1 MGSCFGKKPVVQAQ
15 QTQQSNTTAL
25 QPVLDKYYGLL
36 DRATETSY
44 APYDPNTGKQVAG
57 FTAPQYQAFANID
70 AGIAA
75 PYLNNAS
82 SLAMSGAQPVTAA
95 GIQAYMDPYTNE
107 VVNSTMADF
116 GVQNARQ
123 ISDVTGKARM
133 AGSLGGDR
141 EAVVQALTQEQQ
153 NRVQAPVIAGL
164 RSQGYSQALSAA
176 QQDKA
181 RTLQASG
188 LQANLVPLSY
198 TDTQGLLM
206 SGGMQQALDQAR
218 LDAASQNAAA
228 ASAYPFQTQ
237 QWLAG
242 IMGAASPNM
251 GSTTNST
258 GTKTQDEV
266 GGKPNYVNAALGGIS
281 LLGSIPGLADG
292 GRVPGIGAGGYIPQP
307 IMPTGGI
314 RPSNTGGDIS
324 IARSPTVSDHLSDVM
339 GAIKQGRQAGKSLG
353 SVGQAMRTDT
363 GPGGWSNM
371 VTYDSGNPLAD
382 FGNNLRY
389 GISNVGNGIASAMGF
404 AVGGEVPGFPTEPKM
419 PFDEAT
425 GGAGLSPFM
434 SMLAAEQGRG
444 QGAVSAPGIA
454 AAPTMTEPRVME
466 RAATTAGVPY
476 RDMPPPPRIANPG
489 PGIAT
494 PASPP
499 VEPPSSGGGI
509 SGAMQW
515 FGTPEGKSALR
526 NFGWNMLSRAS
537 PQYAGVGGT
546 FQATGESGGLA
557 ERGWREDQKSMRERQ
572 IEDAKLALMKRAQDI
587 RDAQAQT
594 ASLMAPYEIDLAKA
608 KAEAA
613 RAAIG
618 AGKFVTVDPDKM
630 LWDSVNRKWITPPG
644 GAEDRYVKTMRESY
658 AKKAPEYL
666 EKAAT
671 DHQGTRDTLSTINE
685 LKSLAPS
692 VISGYGADQ
701 RLQMQKIAGMLGLSY
716 DPEAVRS
723 TEQYRALTQKFVL
736 EAASKLK
743 PLSNSDVAFVEKG
756 LPNIERDPTA
766 LVPMLSS
773 LQKIAERNKLYL
785 ERRMEALKRGQM
797 PDDIKIWSEVDKI
810 VPSPADVAKRDG
822 ARSPTPSA
830 QPQNSGIAA
839 PARPTASA
847 TAPDRAVMAMPDG
860 LFVLNGRVMI
870 KNGPQIMP
878 APADRYRR
886 GMTGTI
892 YDVRTGSPIRSLQ

>member
-15 QTQQSNTTAL
+15 QTQQSSTTAL

-36 DRATETSY
+36 DRATQTSY

-57 FTAPQYQAFANID
+57 FTAPQYQAFSNID

-82 SLAMSGAQPVTAA
+82 NLAMSGAQPVTAA

-281 LLGSIPGLADG
+281 LLGSFGLADG
-292 GRVPGIGAGGYIPQP
+292 GRVPGISAGGYIPQP

-314 RPSNTGGDIS
+314 RPSNAGGDIS
-324 IARSPTVSDHLSDVM
+324 MARSPTVSDHLSDVM

-353 SVGQAMRTDT
+353 NVGQTMRTDT

-371 VTYDSGNPLAD
+371 VTYDSGNPLAG

-434 SMLAAEQGRG
+434 TMLAAEQGRG
-444 QGAVSAPGIA
+444 QGPVSAPGLSV
-454 AAPTMTEPRVME
+454 APAMTEPRVME

-476 RDMPPPPRIANPG
+476 RDMPPPPPIANPG
-489 PGIAT
+489 PGIVAPT
-494 PASPP
+494 PPP
-499 VEPPSSGGGI
+499 VEAPSSSGGI

-587 RDAQAQT
+587 RDAQAQH
-594 ASLMAPYEIDLAKA
+594 SLNMIPYQQRKIDADTRLAEARADAEIRTNPSRIALLEAQAKA
-608 KAEAA
+608 AATKASTPQITPAQKAVDTAFGKEYAEFVVGGGFADAEKGIKQLSGVVGELTGKDPISGKEVSKKNLTGGFMAVTPQSSHKILFPEAA
-613 RAAIG
+613 DRAEQVQEIVQRNLRLVLG
-618 AGKFVTVDPDKM
+618 AQFTQKEGEALISRAYNPALDEKYNGERLSRLMEAMKKG
-630 LWDSVNRKWITPPG
+630 L
-644 GAEDRYVKTMRESY
+644 A
-658 AKKAPEYL
+658 AKKAAAEYY
-666 EKAAT
+666 EKNGTLIGYKGAT
-671 DHQGTRDTLSTINE
+671 RITLGDIESWAGFT
-685 LKSLAPS
+685 PQ
-692 VISGYGADQ
+692 SGAKPD
-701 RLQMQKIAGMLGLSY
+701 
-716 DPEAVRS
+716 RS
-723 TEQYRALTQKFVL
+723 TAISEARKAIAAGKDPAGVRAKLRQWGYEL
-736 EAASKLK
+736 EA
-743 PLSNSDVAFVEKG
+743 N
-756 LPNIERDPTA
+756 
-766 LVPMLSS
+766 
-773 LQKIAERNKLYL
+773 
-785 ERRMEALKRGQM
+785 
-797 PDDIKIWSEVDKI
+797 
-810 VPSPADVAKRDG
+810 
-822 ARSPTPSA
+822 
-830 QPQNSGIAA
+830 
-839 PARPTASA
+839 
-847 TAPDRAVMAMPDG
+847 
-860 LFVLNGRVMI
+860 
-870 KNGPQIMP
+870 
-878 APADRYRR
+878 
-886 GMTGTI
+886 
-892 YDVRTGSPIRSLQ
+892 